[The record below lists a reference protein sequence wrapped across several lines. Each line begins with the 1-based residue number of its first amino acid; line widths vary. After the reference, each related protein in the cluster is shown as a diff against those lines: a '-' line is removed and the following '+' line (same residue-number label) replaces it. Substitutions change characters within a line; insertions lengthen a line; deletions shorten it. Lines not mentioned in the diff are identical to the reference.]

1 MLSRA
6 FATGSR
12 VQEPPARSKSSGS
25 ALFTA
30 DYPFPCLL
38 HPEQD
43 ENATDQQDDTAV
55 RDQTDADADD
65 VFEGLDD
72 FDDDEISSLRIAS
85 NTTRFS
91 AAAPENT
98 RLVGATAGCDC
109 ACQPGITLQDPCDLP
124 QAYARSFTT
133 TYIMAYLE
141 LDERSILH

>member
-25 ALFTA
+25 ALFTS

-38 HPEQD
+38 HPELD
-43 ENATDQQDDTAV
+43 ENDTDQQDDTAV

-72 FDDDEISSLRIAS
+72 FDDDISSLRIAS

-98 RLVGATAGCDC
+98 RLVGATGCC
-109 ACQPGITLQDPCDLP
+109 GPACQPGTTSWTPLASLLAHASPSLP
-124 QAYARSFTT
+124 QLA
-133 TYIMAYLE
+133 LQNV
-141 LDERSILH
+141 